1 MERIASS
8 SLDFLITSA
17 VATVDVS
24 AVAVD
29 IAPLL
34 ILCVCGFIWNLVM
47 LGCLSTFLL
56 PNHWYVRRNP
66 IMMVVLLST
75 ISLSLVSYGQA
86 CAQMTSSQSH
96 TPSNICVY
104 EVWKWGIFIDSSIGL
119 LQKKSTHPPPSPT
132 DGILEILAGGGGG
145 SKTLEIQVG
154 GRIKLE
160 KVTRFECLVRWHF
173 STLRS
178 WK

>member
-1 MERIASS
+1 MSALIDSLLILVKCRPFQLIIERIQSINELIDASLMERIASS

-56 PNHWYVRRNP
+56 PNHWYVRRKP
-66 IMMVVLLST
+66 TMLVVLLST

-96 TPSNICVY
+96 TPSNLCVY
-104 EVWKWGIFIDSSIGL
+104 EV
-119 LQKKSTHPPPSPT
+119 
-132 DGILEILAGGGGG
+132 
-145 SKTLEIQVG
+145 
-154 GRIKLE
+154 
-160 KVTRFECLVRWHF
+160 
-173 STLRS
+173 
-178 WK
+178 

>member
-34 ILCVCGFIWNLVM
+34 ILCVCGFIWNFIM
-47 LGCLSTFLL
+47 LGCLSRFLL

-66 IMMVVLLST
+66 NNVVFHTELLKE
-75 ISLSLVSYGQA
+75 IRKCLQLVKSG
-86 CAQMTSSQSH
+86 TD
-96 TPSNICVY
+96 
-104 EVWKWGIFIDSSIGL
+104 IFTHYYSI
-119 LQKKSTHPPPSPT
+119 T
-132 DGILEILAGGGGG
+132 D
-145 SKTLEIQVG
+145 
-154 GRIKLE
+154 
-160 KVTRFECLVRWHF
+160 
-173 STLRS
+173 
-178 WK
+178 